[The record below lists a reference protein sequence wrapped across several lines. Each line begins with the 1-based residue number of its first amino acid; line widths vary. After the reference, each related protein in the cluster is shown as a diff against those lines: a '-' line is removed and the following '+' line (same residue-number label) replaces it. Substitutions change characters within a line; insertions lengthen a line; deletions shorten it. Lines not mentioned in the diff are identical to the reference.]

1 MEYRL
6 DVGLWNQVFAVPAA
20 LVDRHLKLAGKE
32 QLQVIL
38 WLLRHPDRGFAPG
51 ELAQALGMPE
61 EAALDC
67 LDYWEDRGLLAS
79 AMGELRPVPQP
90 EVPAAAPAQVPVQ
103 APAQTPAE
111 PAPQPE
117 AKPLPPKKRMPR
129 PDVEHLTARLEES
142 EEVFSYII
150 CAICPL
156 AGDYE
161 PGKPV
166 CGFLFPSFSHRSA
179 SPDHVAVFQEDPS
192 HPHGELERQIL
203 ECV

>member
-90 EVPAAAPAQVPVQ
+90 EVPAAAPAQ

-142 EEVFSYII
+142 EEVRFLMQE
-150 CAICPL
+150 AETTL
-156 AGDYE
+156 GDR
-161 PGKPV
+161 KSV
-166 CGFLFPSFSHRSA
+166 
-179 SPDHVAVFQEDPS
+179 V
-192 HPHGELERQIL
+192 
-203 ECV
+203 